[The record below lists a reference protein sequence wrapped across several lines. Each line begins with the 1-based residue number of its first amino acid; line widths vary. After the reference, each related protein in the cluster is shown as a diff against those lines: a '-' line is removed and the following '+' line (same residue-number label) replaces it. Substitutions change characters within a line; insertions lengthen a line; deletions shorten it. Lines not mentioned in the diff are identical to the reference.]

1 MFSLAKNSISVAW
14 DVSHLEF
21 TIEDH
26 YYFSILKKTLSEHLI
41 HVSEIKKLKDAQT
54 YDVLVLN
61 YPERPFT
68 STDVNLVHRYLKSGK
83 KVIVCGYYANE
94 DCVAD
99 NINTLARHFGVE
111 MNGDSLTDDVNNDG
125 GDGLLVV
132 TGRVLKYGDGV
143 HKLLMPCS
151 ASISLVSEHAVPI
164 VLLEQETQEASG
176 VMGAEVGIDGGRFIV
191 LGSCVFWDNFAINK
205 YDNKKFVLNL
215 ILS

>member
-1 MFSLAKNSISVAW
+1 MAKDALSVAW

-26 YYFSILKKTLSEHLI
+26 YYFSILKKTLSEHG
-41 HVSEIKKLKDAQT
+41 VQVKEIKSLEETHD

-68 STDVNLVHRYLKSGK
+68 ASDVDLVERYLDMGK

-99 NINTLARHFGVE
+99 NINTLARRFGVE
-111 MNGDSLTDDVNNDG
+111 MNGDSLTDEVNNDG
-125 GDGLLVV
+125 GDSLLVV
-132 TGRVLKYGDGV
+132 TGKVLKYGDGV

-151 ASISLVSEHAVPI
+151 ASISLFSLHAEPI
-164 VLLEQETQEASG
+164 VLLENEVQGASG
-176 VMGAEVGIDGGRFIV
+176 VMGAEVRVNKGRFVV
-191 LGSCVFWDNFAINK
+191 LGSCVFWDNFAINR
-205 YDNKKFVLNL
+205 YDNKRFVLNL